1 MLEKIQ
7 AISDPTR
14 FAILQL
20 VKNEEL
26 PAGEIATHFKSMTR
40 PAVSQ
45 HLRVLKDK
53 GLLSERR
60 EGTKRLYSVRSEGIK
75 DIQEFLDQ
83 FWNSRLLKL
92 KNVVERKEKENE
104 SRTKT

>member
-14 FAILQL
+14 FTILQL
-20 VKNEEL
+20 VKDHEL
-26 PAGEIATHFKSMTR
+26 PAGEIAAHFKSMTR

-75 DIQEFLDQ
+75 DIQKFLDQ
-83 FWNSRLLKL
+83 FWDSRLLKL
-92 KNVVERKEKENE
+92 KNVVERKERKNE
-104 SRTKT
+104 SRT

>member
-20 VKNEEL
+20 VKDDEM
-26 PAGEIATHFKSMTR
+26 PAGEIATHFKSITR

-45 HLRVLKDK
+45 HIKVLKEK

-60 EGTKRLYSVRSEGIK
+60 QGAKRLYSVRSEGIK

-83 FWNSRLLKL
+83 FWDSRLIKL
-92 KNVVERKEKENE
+92 KQVAEYKEKENE

>member
-20 VKNEEL
+20 VREQEL
-26 PAGEIATHFKSMTR
+26 PAGTIAQQFPSMTR

-45 HLRVLKDK
+45 HLRVLKQNN
-53 GLLSERR
+53 LVAERR
-60 EGTKRLYSVRSEGIK
+60 EGTKRLYRINTSGFDEIRA
-75 DIQEFLDQ
+75 FLES
-83 FWNSRLLKL
+83 FWDPRLAKL
-92 KNVVERKEKENE
+92 KALAEKESKE
-104 SRTKT
+104 ST

>member
-20 VKNEEL
+20 VKTDEL

-45 HLRVLKDK
+45 HIKVLKDR

-60 EGTKRLYSVRSEGIK
+60 EGTKRLYSIRGEGIK
-75 DIQEFLDQ
+75 DIQEYLNQ
-83 FWNSRLLKL
+83 FWDTRLQKL
-92 KNVVERKEKENE
+92 KEVIEK
-104 SRTKT
+104 

>member
-7 AISDPTR
+7 AIGDPTR

-20 VKNEEL
+20 IKDGEL
-26 PAGEIATHFKSMTR
+26 PAGEIAAHFSSMTR

-75 DIQEFLDQ
+75 DIKECLEQ
-83 FWNSRLLKL
+83 FWEARLLKL
-92 KNVVERKEKENE
+92 KDVVERKEKENE
-104 SRTKT
+104 SRTKV